1 MLPAII
7 FLVACFLAFASGT
20 SWGTFGILIPIVTGV
35 FTNPTTGA
43 IVPGAEHLIII
54 GVSACLAG
62 AVMGDHCSPISDTTI
77 MASAGA
83 QCNHINHVST
93 QVPYVLTVAAISFV
107 SYVIA
112 GFVQNVVI
120 CLVIGILLTLVTLF
134 VLKRIFGEK
143 AVAQSA
149 QK

>member
-1 MLPAII
+1 MLSKLVPQTFFRNHLILNRLKSLYLHIVKEGTKCLLTDPA
-7 FLVACFLAFASGT
+7 
-20 SWGTFGILIPIVTGV
+20 
-35 FTNPTTGA
+35 TGA

-107 SYVIA
+107 NYIIA

-120 CLVIGILLTLVTLF
+120 CLVIGILLTLATLL
-134 VLKRIFGEK
+134 VLKRVFGQK
-143 AVAQSA
+143 AATQ
-149 QK
+149 Q

>member
-1 MLPAII
+1 M
-7 FLVACFLAFASGT
+7 
-20 SWGTFGILIPIVTGV
+20 
-35 FTNPTTGA
+35 
-43 IVPGAEHLIII
+43 PGAEHLIII

-107 SYVIA
+107 TYVIA

-120 CLVIGILLTLVTLF
+120 CLVIGILLTLATLF
-134 VLKRIFGEK
+134 VLKRVFGQK
-143 AVAQSA
+143 AAV